1 MKESSLAYVIIMVYK
16 PLGLRSL
23 AGLTMPDWSSDRPHK
38 EQSLVQKPEALE
50 INLLLGATVVP
61 CLGKQSMTPLY
72 QSREDAQELTKP
84 LMTPRIQLK
93 IGNWT
98 VRTMYSAGRSAQ
110 AARAMNQMKIQI
122 IGKSE
127 CRWTQFY
134 ATCSCPG
141 GTALYSGGDDNQH
154 MQGVAI
160 VMTQEA
166 KKALIE
172 WWLINGRI
180 IKARFYSKFI
190 KLTMI
195 HAYAPTNDADE

>member
-72 QSREDAQELTKP
+72 QSREDAQELTRP

-122 IGKSE
+122 MGKANADELSIMLPAPVQE
-127 CRWTQFY
+127 E
-134 ATCSCPG
+134 
-141 GTALYSGGDDNQH
+141 QH
-154 MQGVAI
+154 F
-160 VMTQEA
+160 TQEEMTINTF
-166 KKALIE
+166 KAL
-172 WWLINGRI
+172 R
-180 IKARFYSKFI
+180 
-190 KLTMI
+190 
-195 HAYAPTNDADE
+195 

>member
-23 AGLTMPDWSSDRPHK
+23 AGLTMPDWSS
-38 EQSLVQKPEALE
+38 ESLVQKPEALE

-127 CRWTQFY
+127 CR
-134 ATCSCPG
+134 
-141 GTALYSGGDDNQH
+141 
-154 MQGVAI
+154 
-160 VMTQEA
+160 
-166 KKALIE
+166 
-172 WWLINGRI
+172 
-180 IKARFYSKFI
+180 
-190 KLTMI
+190 
-195 HAYAPTNDADE
+195 